1 MKENDKDIDNENYN
15 SLDEVEYFLSDLW
28 NEMKQNDNKKINDDE
43 KLFNEKFNKKIK
55 EYQEYSKKKSK
66 TKKL

>member
-28 NEMKQNDNKKINDDE
+28 NEMKQNNNKKINDDE
-43 KLFNEKFNKKIK
+43 ELFNEKFNKKIK